1 MSQHEQPSIVA
12 RLQESIYAVL
22 VPRGFAAGGVGVS
35 DGRRQIIWCAAAD
48 DFAARFPRLPTSQE
62 PPEGWRTMCT
72 DVVVDLATARG
83 EWRVTDVSLEGD
95 DLDRLLT
102 GLGLTV
108 AAERAAALTGSPAH
122 DCLVQLPQLLLEL
135 LDGARS
141 ER

>member
-1 MSQHEQPSIVA
+1 MSQHEQTSIVA
-12 RLQESIYAVL
+12 RLQESIDAVL
-22 VPRGFAAGGVGVS
+22 VPRGFGAGGVGVS
-35 DGRRQIIWCAAAD
+35 DGRRQILWCAAAG
-48 DFAARFPRLPTSQE
+48 DFAARFPGLPASQE
-62 PPEGWRTMCT
+62 PPEGWGTMCT
-72 DVVVDLATARG
+72 DVVVDLATADG

-95 DLDRLLT
+95 DLDRLLA

-122 DCLVQLPQLLLEL
+122 ACLVQLPQLLLEL